1 MTSFLT
7 VFKATVDLPD
17 TAGNVAAAAVE
28 LGLETW
34 PYCRLAANTLASLDR
49 LVQVRPGDEA
59 LRVLQSV
66 TQVSKRPCNFDSL

>member
-1 MTSFLT
+1 MTGYLT

-28 LGLETW
+28 LGLETRLR
-34 PYCRLAANTLASLDR
+34 CRLAANTLASLDR

-66 TQVSKRPCNFDSL
+66 TQVSKLPFSFDPL